1 MFDLSEQIDDVERKL
16 TAQMLEIKL
25 LLLKATGKDHGTS
38 LLPDTGPFELMGA
51 EVSVNEDQPRRIVM
65 IGGVE
70 EKFEG
75 TFRNHPEL
83 MKGGREVPL
92 RDWAEAAAWWIDK
105 VGHQKSQ
112 LELC

>member
-1 MFDLSEQIDDVERKL
+1 MFDISDQIDDVHRSL

-25 LLLKATGKDHGTS
+25 LLLKATGKITG
-38 LLPDTGPFELMGA
+38 LRCYPNTGPFELMGA

-65 IGGVE
+65 IGGLE
-70 EKFEG
+70 EKFER

-92 RDWAEAAAWWIDK
+92 RDLAEAAAWWIDK